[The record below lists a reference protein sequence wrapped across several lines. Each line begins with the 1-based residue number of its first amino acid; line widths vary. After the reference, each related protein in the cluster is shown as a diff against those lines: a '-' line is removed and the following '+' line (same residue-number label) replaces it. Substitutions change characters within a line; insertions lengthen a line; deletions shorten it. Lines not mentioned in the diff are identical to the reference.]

1 MCRGCAHLFAR
12 HSESKPVERKVIRK
26 NGILLIFVLVLAV
39 ALGGC
44 RQDSP
49 ARGIEVEVSFSDTPL
64 TDKLYTEIRYTWVM
78 KRNFKKI
85 DKNLAA
91 FVHFW
96 HGSNLIF
103 HDNHRPEIPV
113 STWEP
118 GQEYSYTRRIYI
130 PLFID
135 AVDPEFKGTETLKLS
150 IGLFFPEDKAGRPLK
165 KVYEKKLKVSPPPA
179 DTPKIVYDGGW
190 FGFEIDPESHLKRWR
205 WTGKEARCVVDN
217 PHRDALLVIKGG
229 VEKDIL
235 KDQKVVFRIDDLILE
250 EFIPERGHFEKF
262 FRIDRK
268 MLGEKKK
275 FSLIISTD
283 RTFIPAR
290 VNPDTED
297 ERELGVKVSFIYFR

>member
-1 MCRGCAHLFAR
+1 V
-12 HSESKPVERKVIRK
+12 SRKKR
-26 NGILLIFVLVLAV
+26 ILLIFVLVLAV
-39 ALGGC
+39 CLVGC

-49 ARGIEVEVSFSDTPL
+49 VRGIEVEVSFSDTPL
-64 TDKLYTEIRYTWVM
+64 TDKLYTDIQYTWRM
-78 KRNFKKI
+78 KKNFKKI
-85 DKNLAA
+85 DQNLAA

-135 AVDPEFKGTETLKLS
+135 AGDPEFKGKETLKLS
-150 IGLFFPEDKAGRPLK
+150 IGLSFPEDKAGKPLK
-165 KVYEKKLKVSPPPA
+165 KVYEKKLKVFPPPA
-179 DTPKIVYDGGW
+179 DTPEIIYDGGW
-190 FGFEIDPESHLKRWR
+190 FDFEIDPESYLKRWR
-205 WTGKEARCVVDN
+205 WTAREARCIVDN

-229 VEKDIL
+229 VEKVVL
-235 KDQKVVFRIDDLILE
+235 KDQKVVFRINDLILE
-250 EFIPERGHFEKF
+250 EFIPGKDHFEKF
-262 FRIDRK
+262 YRIDK
-268 MLGEKKK
+268 DMLGEKEK

-283 RTFIPAR
+283 KTFIPAR
-290 VNPDTED
+290 VNPATED